1 MLHRT
6 DERVF
11 RYIELTCY
19 WSLIAGV
26 PVLRGLRG
34 SHWPYF
40 MPLTF
45 VLLASVGLVFMARF
59 FIYAHPENILDRTR
73 AETPVIAKQT
83 KIQLSVGFAMCVPM
97 LILGCI
103 GLITPPLMGRIIS
116 VLSPM
121 RLLL

>member
-11 RYIELTCY
+11 RFIELTCY
-19 WSLIAGV
+19 GALVVGL
-26 PVLRGLRG
+26 PVLRILRG
-34 SHWPYF
+34 RNASYF
-40 MPLTF
+40 MPLMF

-73 AETPVIAKQT
+73 AETPVIAKRT
-83 KIQLSVGFAMCVPM
+83 KITLAVGFAMCVPM
-97 LILGCI
+97 LILGGI
-103 GLITPPLMGRIIS
+103 GLINPPLMGRIIS

-121 RLLL
+121 RLIL